1 MRLPYLALI
10 FVLLSPVQAALV
22 DNGLY
27 TTDTVSG
34 LDWLDLSE
42 TAGNSYQYA
51 DDPNAG
57 WRHATNAEIESIF
70 AQSFDG
76 YFDTG
81 ALNTSI
87 SSYGYADQNADT
99 AVFIDLFGLDEQRA
113 IGMYKDEDEI
123 VRFMGAQDNGNYT
136 VVYGLEYSNV
146 YSETSTTS
154 SAIGTWLVRSTVV
167 PIPAAVWLF
176 GSALAGLSWL
186 RRKQT
191 L

>member
-1 MRLPYLALI
+1 LI

-51 DDPNAG
+51 DDPNSG

-76 YFDTG
+76 YFDTE

-176 GSALAGLSWL
+176 GSALAGLGWL